1 MRRMDLQKHAIMLVG
16 QLSTEELKDVIVF
29 LTELKNE
36 SSGGEL
42 SVKMDP
48 TVPLGTAIHNLFK
61 PFGGVELNLPSREL
75 MRELPNFD
83 TECTKP

>member
-16 QLSTEELKDVIVF
+16 QLSTEELKDVIGF
-29 LTELKNE
+29 LTKLKNE

-48 TVPLGTAIHNLFK
+48 MVPLGTAIHNLFK

-83 TECTKP
+83 TECTKL